1 MRFNFFAHSKKWS
14 RQLYNPLSC
23 AVFDVQRDSLT
34 TPYYKFSNLISMFSS
49 QREADAACP
58 IPDGKQMD
66 ASAPTHHIKNTGAF
80 GPRFQNPWDTYEER
94 SLIHAWKWHRE
105 KRKSGIPMEPH
116 LVGNLHPTEE
126 DFCRAFPLNPVDW
139 SALAAPPADGVQ
151 AVWIGHATVLVQ
163 MGGLNFITDPV
174 FSQRCA
180 PVQFA
185 GPSRVVAPALTC
197 TEPQMPPLDFVLLS
211 HNHYDH
217 LDTRSVRTLN
227 RQYGKALTWYVP
239 LGLRAWFACEG
250 VAGNVVEMDWWLS
263 VEHTNAS
270 SGKRVTITM
279 VPAQHWSARGI
290 LDRFRTLWGGY
301 VVSASPQPIGAA
313 NCGQEAEAGKAG
325 NGKETHKEAAARIA
339 ATADGETASKIP
351 AAATPLRFYFA
362 GDTGYCPVFKE
373 IGARLG
379 PIDLAAIPIGAYEPR
394 WFMKPQHT
402 NPEEGLQIAL
412 DVRAAVSIGIHTA
425 TWSLTDEPLDEPPA
439 RLQAAV
445 QERGLPESSFV
456 TLQHGE
462 MAVVRGGRLEN
473 QPKTLPV
480 RV

>member
-1 MRFNFFAHSKKWS
+1 MRFISFAHNNKGS
-14 RQLYNPLSC
+14 RQLFGGLSC
-23 AVFDVQRDSLT
+23 IILGVDKASLT
-34 TPYYKFSNLISMFSS
+34 APSYKSENIISMSYS
-49 QREADAACP
+49 QGKADASFP
-58 IPDGKQMD
+58 SSEGNVVG
-66 ASAPTHHIKNTGAF
+66 ASVPAHHIKNTSIF
-80 GPRFQNPWDTYEER
+80 GPRFQNPWDTHEER
-94 SLIHAWKWHRE
+94 SLIHVWKWHRE
-105 KRKSGIPMEPH
+105 KRKSGITMEPR
-116 LVGNLHPTEE
+116 LVGKPHPTEE

-139 SALAAPPADGVQ
+139 KALAAPLADGVQ

-185 GPSRVVAPALTC
+185 GPKRVVAPALTC
-197 TEPQMPPLDFVLLS
+197 TEPQMPRLDFVLLS

-217 LDTRSVRTLN
+217 LDTHSVRTLH

-239 LGLRAWFACEG
+239 LGLRTWFASEG
-250 VAGNVVEMDWWLS
+250 VVGNVVEMDWWQS
-263 VEHTNAS
+263 VKHTNAN
-270 SGKRVTITM
+270 SGKSVTITM

-301 VVSASPQPIGAA
+301 VVATSQQPSAAA
-313 NCGQEAEAGKAG
+313 KPGQEAEADKAA
-325 NGKETHKEAAARIA
+325 NGKEAQPAAAAGTA
-339 ATADGETASKIP
+339 ATADGKTAARAP
-351 AAATPLRFYFA
+351 VAATPMRFYFA

-462 MAVVRGGRLEN
+462 MAVVRGGKLEN

-480 RV
+480 PV